1 MKIAING
8 DIIDTKNIYK
18 ITEIELGISGDDY
31 SYLFYIKSF
40 NNMITSVYL
49 DNGISE
55 SELNKIT
62 EFRNSI
68 IKIWSENQSD
78 IPQFNL

>member
-1 MKIAING
+1 
-8 DIIDTKNIYK
+8 
-18 ITEIELGISGDDY
+18 
-31 SYLFYIKSF
+31 
-40 NNMITSVYL
+40 MITSVYL

-62 EFRNSI
+62 EFRDSI